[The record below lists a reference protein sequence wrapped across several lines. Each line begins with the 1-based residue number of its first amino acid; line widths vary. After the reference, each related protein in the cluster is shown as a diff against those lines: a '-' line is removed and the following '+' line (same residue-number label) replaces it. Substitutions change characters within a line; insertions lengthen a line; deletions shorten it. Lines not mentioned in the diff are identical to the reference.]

1 MSNNENKIIKELDH
15 HCFVLVGDI
24 SFIKQSLFSDLENF
38 GIYGL
43 SNPDFTVLE
52 TDNFSVKDCEELISK
67 SNLKSFSDGE
77 KVFVCIFN
85 TISVE
90 AQNKLLKTIEEP
102 PKGVRFFL
110 ISPQNTFLPTI
121 LSRSKL
127 ILISSK
133 QGFGES
139 GKGFGGILEMSLVD
153 KLEFVSKLVKD
164 INDEKQ
170 QKQKAIDVVN
180 GIESELNFNEAD
192 KLIANK
198 EKLLAC
204 KTAKKR
210 LLQRGAMTKMILES
224 LMLHL

>member
-85 TISVE
+85 TISIE

-110 ISPQNTFLPTI
+110 ISPQNTFLPTV

-127 ILISSK
+127 ILLSPK
-133 QGFGES
+133 QDFGN
-139 GKGFGGILEMSLVD
+139 GIGGILEMSLVD

-170 QKQKAIDVVN
+170 QKQKAIEMVN
-180 GIESELNFNEAD
+180 QIESELNFNEAD

-210 LLQRGAMTKMILES
+210 LLQRGAITKMILES

>member
-15 HCFVLVGDI
+15 HCFVLVGDT

-38 GIYGL
+38 GIYSL
-43 SNPDFTVLE
+43 SNPDFMVLE

-77 KVFVCIFN
+77 KVFICIFN

-133 QGFGES
+133 QDFGNEI
-139 GKGFGGILEMSLVD
+139 GGILEMSLVD

-210 LLQRGAMTKMILES
+210 LLQRGAITKMILES